1 MTKAISMP
9 NLLLVG
15 SVWLVVFHGTAHA
28 QSGERPEKRELS
40 ADVARAKTA
49 PKADGVRSSD
59 QERIAEYLAQC
70 LKDWDTA
77 THMTKKEW
85 VGVCRRV
92 VENRAKFRLKEGL
105 GLPEPL
111 RR

>member
-1 MTKAISMP
+1 MKPRMTKAISMP

-15 SVWLVVFHGTAHA
+15 SVWVVVFHGAAHA

-40 ADVARAKTA
+40 ADVAR
-49 PKADGVRSSD
+49 ADGVRSSD

-92 VENRAKFRLKEGL
+92 GCRK
-105 GLPEPL
+105 
-111 RR
+111 